1 MNTTDNQ
8 PSENLIS
15 DDDSLK
21 PDDTPIKSHFF
32 RRHGRKIAGGLVLL
46 IFIGTPLLLATIKF
60 IEKLQ
65 IGHDLGVAFFL
76 EQFSKYFLMTAGIFW
91 FFFFGASFGS
101 FLNVIAWRLPRGG
114 TLL

>member
-32 RRHGRKIAGGLVLL
+32 RRHGRKIAGALVLL

-60 IEKLQ
+60 LEKLQ
-65 IGHDLGVAFFL
+65 IGHHGSTLTSTNPEELVG
-76 EQFSKYFLMTAGIFW
+76 FS
-91 FFFFGASFGS
+91 
-101 FLNVIAWRLPRGG
+101 P
-114 TLL
+114 